1 MLYRIFRFLSLTMSA
16 TNQELLRRPG
26 HQFLKQGQASLLPS
40 SSKFFIEYIPMNKPT
55 IIAIW
60 KKDKRQTGADF
71 LQRSCVVLLS
81 LFLSERR
88 RKRTTTRTLLAF
100 KFRPFPVS
108 AFAKNRRAVAE
119 NSNPPPPKRSPS
131 HFTAMWLQISVT
143 TRWSHGCRQPQLG
156 LGSLDRDGSCS
167 SAILKIDP
175 LLLDHVWIWGG
186 RWHATCCWSYLV
198 FSPPL
203 QMMKK

>member
-1 MLYRIFRFLSLTMSA
+1 MANRLWLIFYSDPAFCL
-16 TNQELLRRPG
+16 
-26 HQFLKQGQASLLPS
+26 
-40 SSKFFIEYIPMNKPT
+40 
-55 IIAIW
+55 
-60 KKDKRQTGADF
+60 
-71 LQRSCVVLLS
+71 VLLS
-81 LFLSERR
+81 LILSERR
-88 RKRTTTRTLLAF
+88 RKRTTTTTRTLLAF
-100 KFRPFPVS
+100 KFRPFPGP
-108 AFAKNRRAVAE
+108 AFAKGGAVAG

-167 SAILKIDP
+167 FAIQKLI
-175 LLLDHVWIWGG
+175 LFCWIMFGSEEDDG
-186 RWHATCCWSYLV
+186 TQPAADLTSC